1 MELHK
6 IREELEKD
14 FKSEVSKIDFCNYDP
29 ASREFMAPLSIGMML
44 MVLDEEKEEEDNP
57 VEDEVMDAMKYAK
70 KYKNTGRSE
79 YKVLASDELRHAS
92 ILSSIKGVD
101 INKYAPE
108 IDKVH
113 EMIM

>member
-1 MELHK
+1 MELHDIK
-6 IREELEKD
+6 KELEKD

-29 ASREFMAPLSIGMML
+29 SSREFMAPLSIGMML
-44 MVLDEEKEEEDNP
+44 MVLDADKEDNP